1 MVRQMLPTDA
11 GAIAALSYQLGYPAS
26 PEEAAR
32 RIGALLAHPDH
43 CVFVAESD
51 SKVVGWIHGFHT
63 LNLESDPFVALAGLV
78 VDERRRRQGI
88 GKALIEAVEAWS
100 VSRNCGRVR
109 VRCNAVRTETH
120 RFYVALGFLE
130 VKQQKIFDK
139 RVVVY

>member
-26 PEEAAR
+26 PEDAGR
-32 RIGALLAHPDH
+32 RIGALLEHPDH

-51 SKVVGWIHGFHT
+51 GQVVGWIHGFHT
-63 LNLESDPFVALAGLV
+63 INLESDPFVVIAGLV
-78 VDERRRRQGI
+78 VDEHHRRQGI
-88 GKALIEAVEAWS
+88 GKALIDAVEAWS

-120 RFYVALGFLE
+120 RFYEALGFLA

-139 RVVVY
+139 RVGG